1 MNEHNFSILVEKAIA
16 ARECSYAP
24 YSNFAVGAALL
35 CADGR
40 IYTGANIENA
50 SFTPTVCAE
59 RVAFFSAVHDGHRE
73 FSAIAIVGGAAGE
86 PIAEFCP
93 PCGVCRQ
100 VMSEFCKGDFK
111 VILSDGKTNRI
122 MTLDEIFP
130 ARFDLLNTKS

>member
-1 MNEHNFSILVEKAIA
+1 MDMNEQLVSLLVEKAIS
-16 ARECSYAP
+16 AREASYAP
-24 YSNFAVGAALL
+24 YSNFAVGAALI

-40 IYTGANIENA
+40 IYTGANIENS

-59 RVAFFSAVHDGHRE
+59 RVAFFSAIHDGHRD
-73 FSAIAIVGGAAGE
+73 FSAIAIVGGNAGE
-86 PIAEFCP
+86 PVSEFCP

-100 VMSEFCKGDFK
+100 VMGEFCEGDFK

-130 ARFDLLNTKS
+130 SRFDLLD

>member
-1 MNEHNFSILVEKAIA
+1 MNEQKASLLVEKAIA
-16 ARECSYAP
+16 ARECNYSP
-24 YSNFAVGAALL
+24 YSSFAVGAALL

-40 IYTGANIENA
+40 IYTGANIENS

-73 FSAIAIVGGAAGE
+73 FSAIAIVGGKAGE
-86 PIAEFCP
+86 PISDFCP

-100 VMSEFCKGDFK
+100 VMGEFCDGSFK
-111 VILSDGKTNRI
+111 IILSDGKTNRI

-130 ARFDLLNTKS
+130 AKFDLLN